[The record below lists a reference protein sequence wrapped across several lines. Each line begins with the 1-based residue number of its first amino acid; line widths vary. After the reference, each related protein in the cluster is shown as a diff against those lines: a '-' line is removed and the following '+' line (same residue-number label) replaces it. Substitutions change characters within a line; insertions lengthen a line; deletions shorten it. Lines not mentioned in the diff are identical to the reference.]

1 MLVQASQAYGRLVDL
16 TTDGVAA
23 RERIDYW
30 RDAVL
35 RRTRPQLPERGQ
47 PFQAHLRRIVLA
59 EVELIEHAA
68 GAVVSGRSP
77 SRTRFDGGDD
87 IALELLR
94 FGASKLTHNGEHKL
108 RSGDLYLVDYAR
120 PFKTVLTRHRAS
132 GIVLSRRRVS
142 SVLKGRA

>member
-16 TTDGVAA
+16 TTDGVPA

-68 GAVVSGRSP
+68 GSVVSGRSP
-77 SRTRFDGGDD
+77 GRTRFDGGDD

-94 FGASKLTHNGEHKL
+94 FGTSKRWLA
-108 RSGDLYLVDYAR
+108 AR
-120 PFKTVLTRHRAS
+120 A
-132 GIVLSRRRVS
+132 GARR
-142 SVLKGRA
+142 